1 VARAYVPM
9 VPQQA
14 VRDGERLL
22 VLDLAATSRNWA
34 LPPDAEQ
41 AIRDAAPADWRVY
54 AVRAPTS
61 SDGDG
66 ALAPSDEA
74 RAAIAGAEVYFGF
87 GITRP
92 LFLAA
97 PKLRWVHSA
106 AAGVRGSLFR
116 EMVESPVV
124 LTNSAGV
131 HAVPMAETVVG
142 GLLYLLRGLDM
153 AVEQQRERRWDK
165 SRFVADESPL
175 RELGGCRVLIL
186 GTGGIGTEVARRLA
200 PFGAYCVGVRRRPE
214 RGAPPGFERVVGL
227 RALDDELPA
236 ADVVV
241 LAAPLT
247 SETEAVLDGERI
259 SRLRRGSI
267 VVNVA
272 RGALLDE
279 DALAAAIASGRIRGA
294 VLDVFRE
301 EPLAA
306 DSPLWQLRS
315 VLATPHIS
323 PVSPGRFWPR
333 QLELFLDNWR
343 RYTKGA
349 PLRNLVDKQAG
360 Y

>member
-1 VARAYVPM
+1 MPDPDRAR
-9 VPQQA
+9 
-14 VRDGERLL
+14 GSERVL

-34 LPPDAEQ
+34 LPAEAEG
-41 AIRDAAPADWRVY
+41 AIRAATPEGWRITT
-54 AVRAPTS
+54 VRAPTS

-66 ALAPSDEA
+66 AATPSDEA
-74 RAAIAGAEVYFGF
+74 LKAVADAEVYFGF

-97 PKLRWVHSA
+97 RRLRWVHSA
-106 AAGVRGSLFR
+106 AAGVRGALFA
-116 EMVESPVV
+116 EMLASPVV
-124 LTNSAGV
+124 LTNSAGI
-131 HAVPMAETVVG
+131 HAIPIAETVVG

-153 AVEQQRERRWDK
+153 AVDQQRDGRWDK
-165 SRFVADESPL
+165 SRFVADDSVL
-175 RELGGCRVLIL
+175 RELGGCRVLIV
-186 GTGGIGTEVARRLA
+186 GTGGIGSEVARRVA
-200 PFGAYCVGVRRRPE
+200 AFGARCVGVRRHAT
-214 RGAPPGFERVVGL
+214 RGAPAGFERVVGP
-227 RALDDELPA
+227 RSLDDELLE

-247 SETEAVLDGERI
+247 PETSDALNAARI
-259 SRLRRGSI
+259 NRLRPGAI

-279 DALAAAIASGRIRGA
+279 DALAAAVSAGRIRGA
-294 VLDVFRE
+294 VLDVFRD

-315 VLATPHIS
+315 VLVTPHVS

-343 RYTKGA
+343 RYVEGA
-349 PLRNLVDKQAG
+349 PLRNLVDKRAG

>member
-1 VARAYVPM
+1 MPALDRAR
-9 VPQQA
+9 
-14 VRDGERLL
+14 GEGRLL

-34 LPPDAEQ
+34 LPPEAERT
-41 AIRDAAPADWRVY
+41 IREAAPEDWLVHT
-54 AVRAPTS
+54 VRAATS

-66 ALAPSDEA
+66 AATPSREA
-74 RAAIAGAEVYFGF
+74 LEAIVDAEVYFGF

-92 LFLAA
+92 LFAA
-97 PKLRWVHSA
+97 ARRLKWVHSA
-106 AAGVRGSLFR
+106 AAGVRGALFP
-116 EMVESPVV
+116 EMVASPVH
-124 LTNSAGV
+124 LTNSAGI
-131 HAVPMAETVVG
+131 HAIPIAETVVG

-165 SRFVADESPL
+165 SRFVADDSVL
-175 RELGGCRVLIL
+175 RELGDCRVLIV
-186 GTGGIGTEVARRLA
+186 GTGGIGSAVARRVA
-200 PFGAYCVGVRRRPE
+200 VFGARCVGVRRHPG
-214 RGAPPGFERVVGL
+214 RGAPEGFERVTGPES
-227 RALDDELPA
+227 LDDELST

-241 LAAPLT
+241 LAAPVT
-247 SETEAVLDGERI
+247 AETTGVLNAERI
-259 SRLRRGSI
+259 RRLRPGAI

-279 DALAAAIASGRIRGA
+279 DALAAAVIAGRLRGA

-306 DSPLWQLRS
+306 ESPLWQLRS
-315 VLATPHIS
+315 VLITPHVS

-343 RYTKGA
+343 RYLNGA
-349 PLRNLVDKQAG
+349 RLRNVVDKRAG